1 MKIQVQKGIVITL
14 LIILLMAICVYLSA
28 YFMINLLWL
37 HSQNIIQSTLRLIII
52 RWISIPVFALIF
64 TVFSFFHLISAP
76 KKERGNKKFFILKT
90 TVIFIASLILEY
102 FLQLSPAIL
111 NVILGGYTGVT
122 DSLTGFDFS
131 FFLFILPLIKKSAIF
146 LIIYTSVLL
155 VFRFV
160 FYSKQDKLHFLDKIL
175 LLSIVFCL
183 FTITLLIKF
192 EDIHSSIQNYIGYLD
207 IYGNFL
213 PLAISLIVI
222 YLFLVFVTMFP
233 KKRIIAIGTI
243 MITLFSIIANTLWPI
258 YLKKFIY
265 TPNQS
270 AFQEKFAGIHA
281 ESTRKAFGLQTI
293 IRNNNDVIKR
303 EELSNVLAKN
313 FWQDEF
319 HFLKV
324 IQQNQEV
331 LPIFN
336 IYSVSALVL
345 SDDKGDIAPYLI
357 AARESIEDPNALWDI
372 KHFRNI
378 FGYGAVI
385 GAAHLFD
392 NNGFSQLVLK
402 DLELHTN
409 MIDLPMKNAHIFFS
423 EYYDDYIF
431 INTTMPLANFK
442 KEGFPLENQTFEGI
456 RGIPINFFTKILLAF
471 IYWDSRFI
479 LTDYFLPETQ
489 FIFKRKPTDIAKTI
503 LPDFHYSEPA
513 LIYHNQELWWE
524 MDAYTV
530 SDSIYV
536 AKSVDTLWGS
546 YNWVQSPMKVFVSAY
561 SGEVIFDVLEENNPY
576 IRITKKLYPE
586 LFSKKINLP
595 TEQYRYPKEL
605 FQIQSALLQT
615 YHDMDAA
622 GYYSEINKREINAQE
637 NFPYSYK
644 IHSNRIAMQQTY
656 NPTGKSIF
664 AAQFL
669 AYIDHNK
676 QKYISLYEAPSSL
689 GIPGA
694 GQALSFLNQDS
705 EFSRM
710 ATLWGQVGSKLSPSQ
725 VTFYPIENKGIYTH
739 TIFLEAEGLSTPLA
753 AQFTVIDQ
761 TSISLGHTIN
771 QLVYNALQKI
781 GSDDQIDLSE
791 EERLRSL
798 LLESYQYYLQAEQAR
813 ITGNTQEYK
822 ENVDKIGVT
831 LQKITD
837 NE

>member
-1 MKIQVQKGIVITL
+1 MKIQVQRRIIIVLLIVLVIAITL
-14 LIILLMAICVYLSA
+14 YFSA
-28 YFMINLLWL
+28 YFIINILWL
-37 HSQNIIQSTLRLIII
+37 YSQNIIHSTLRLILI
-52 RWISIPVFALIF
+52 RWISIPTFAMVCTIF
-64 TVFSFFHLISAP
+64 SLFHIFSAP
-76 KKERGNKKFFILKT
+76 QKERNNKKFLILKT
-90 TVIFIASLILEY
+90 TVIFVVSLTMEY
-102 FLQLSPAIL
+102 FVQLSPAIL
-111 NVILGGYTGVT
+111 NATLGGSTGSI
-122 DSLTGFDFS
+122 DPLTQLDFS
-131 FFLFILPLIKKSAIF
+131 FFLFTIPLIKKSALFFIV
-146 LIIYTSVLL
+146 YTSVLL
-155 VFRFV
+155 GFRFIC
-160 FYSKQDKLHFLDKIL
+160 YSKQEKLHFLDKFL
-175 LLSIVFCL
+175 LLSVIAWL
-183 FTITLLIKF
+183 FIIMLVNRF
-192 EDIHSSIQNYIGYLD
+192 ENIHSSVQNYIGYLD
-207 IYGNFL
+207 LYGNFL
-213 PLAISLIVI
+213 PLVISLVI
-222 YLFLVFVTMFP
+222 IYFFLVFITIFP
-233 KKRIIAIGTI
+233 QKRIIAIGIIT
-243 MITLFSIIANTLWPI
+243 ITLFSVVANTLWPL
-258 YLKKFIY
+258 YLKTVVY

-270 AFQEKFAGIHA
+270 SLQEKFAGIHA
-281 ESTRKAFGLQTI
+281 ESTRKAFGIQTI
-293 IRNNNDVIKR
+293 IRDNSSIIKR

-331 LPIFN
+331 LPIFT
-336 IYSVSALVL
+336 IHSVSSIVL

-357 AARESIEDPNALWDI
+357 AARESSEDLDVLWDV

-409 MIDLPMKNAHIFFS
+409 IIDLPLKNPHIFFS

-431 INTTMPLANFK
+431 INTKMPLANFK
-442 KEGFPLENQTFEGI
+442 KEGFPLENQYFRDI
-456 RGIPINFFTKILLAF
+456 KNIPINFFTKILLMI
-471 IYWDSRFI
+471 IYKDSRFF

-489 FIFKRKPTDIAKTI
+489 FIFRRKPKDIAKTI

-536 AKSVDTLWGS
+536 SKSVDTPWGS

-561 SGEVIFDVLEENNPY
+561 SGEVIFDVLEEENPY
-576 IRITKKLYPE
+576 IRITKKLYPN
-586 LFSKKINLP
+586 LFTKTLQLP
-595 TEQYRYPKEL
+595 TDKYRYPKEL
-605 FQIQSALLQT
+605 FQIQSTLLQT
-615 YHDMDAA
+615 YHDMDATS
-622 GYYSEINKREINAQE
+622 YYSEINKREIHLQE
-637 NFPYSYK
+637 NFPYSYQ
-644 IHSNRIAMQQTY
+644 IYSNRIALQQTY

-676 QKYISLYEAPSSL
+676 QKYLSLYEAPSSL

-694 GQALSFLNQDS
+694 GQALAFLNQDS

-710 ATLWGQVGSKLSPSQ
+710 ATLWGQIGSKLSPSQ
-725 VTFYPIENKGIYTH
+725 LTFYPIENKGIYAH
-739 TIFLEAEGLSTPLA
+739 TVFLEAEGLSTPLA
-753 AQFTVIDQ
+753 AQFTIIDQ

-771 QLVYNALQKI
+771 QLIYTALQKI
-781 GSDDQIDLSE
+781 SSEEEISLSE
-791 EERLRSL
+791 EEQLRSI

-822 ENVDKIGVT
+822 ENVDKIGVA
-831 LQKITD
+831 LQKITSS
-837 NE
+837 E